1 MKFFAKLGLNSKV
14 VDSTHLSDSDAP
26 TEEAGIAY
34 LNKHRSYP
42 FWKEFKRDGSIRK
55 NNAIVGGI
63 YDEDKDAF
71 ILPRPYPSWILNEDT
86 CQWEAPS
93 AKPVDEKDYI
103 WNELTTSWE
112 EKV

>member
-55 NNAIVGGI
+55 NRAIVGGI

-71 ILPRPYPSWILNEDT
+71 ILPKPWSSWILNETT
-86 CQWEAPS
+86 CQWEAPV
-93 AKPVDEKDYI
+93 AYPDTDERHD
-103 WNELTTSWE
+103 WNEATKSWDE
-112 EKV
+112 VV

>member
-71 ILPRPYPSWILNEDT
+71 ILPRPYPSWVLNETT
-86 CQWEAPS
+86 CQWEAPV
-93 AKPVDEKDYI
+93 AYPDTDERHD
-103 WNELTTSWE
+103 WNEATKSWDE
-112 EKV
+112 VV